1 MASLTPNQADGET
14 KSKES
19 GSPVIMNSDGSY
31 TSVAPLTPET
41 PYSTSPEDKPVPF
54 SVTHSSD
61 QAPPTMGVSSPSLDP
76 AARSPAIPPVHTSGL
91 KIPSKSSFDFASA
104 VPTNPF
110 SSQPPATNGPRF
122 PSRPTFGV
130 TSGQNPIPSSPQ
142 QPSTNII
149 KPVPT
154 SAKEFNPVIKAEAPQ
169 LLFPAPTQPVNDPS
183 IQGPSWTKVLEI
195 MNNQGSGETSLD
207 QIQHTNLQVKKF
219 DLGMQ
224 MRHCHTNLDKLN
236 RCIIIMENEE
246 FLKDVEL
253 RKLEDEC
260 IKLSRKSR
268 EASNASMAKLKEA
281 NSTIEAKDLCL
292 IQLETD
298 NENTKAEAQSAL
310 DRLAQQVATK
320 DEEIAKLKA
329 TNTDLK
335 NTNKGVTDQ
344 REKDLET
351 KDHSIIQLEHDVENI
366 KARAQAVYDQQA
378 KQLTAKYEEIAGL
391 KAMNIDLES
400 TKTQLKHDNESMKAE
415 AQKVFEQQAKQLT
428 ARDEEITKLKAMN
441 VDLENSEDSLT
452 EKTNKDLE
460 AKDRWISK
468 LRRDLQIAEDK
479 YKASV
484 ELHDQDKLKSKREH
498 EESEIRIEEYRN
510 TADAKS
516 SQFDDLKLQV
526 KEANLRAKM
535 SEDHARSSDDR
546 VEEQANVI
554 ERYKETVGGLQ
565 ATVQRLKT
573 EHQDLE
579 EEIRS
584 MKVEKESGE
593 ESHHD
598 CNAQIR
604 RLEFEKEQEIE
615 RVHRHYTLTHAE
627 QAKHV
632 EKELLRVQEARLG
645 LFQDL
650 DKVQLRVQED
660 ELNINKLERENRRLQ
675 IEVED
680 NEKEARTRLSHV
692 KTQWAEADTNGHQ
705 LLSSHIRS
713 NELSQFSPA
722 YSPQTSSASSQEP
735 WRPQTESM
743 MGDTADSDDEGRHPT
758 TLSYRAPQT
767 FIHFEPSEGRSEKA
781 GNNGLGV
788 ANVLYE
794 TYDLG
799 TQTSTPPSSPK
810 WGLSKIAAVV
820 EYEPKSPELGVSEP
834 VVTVHTTP
842 SSPQKLGLSK
852 VSTVMNSKPGGP
864 ELSNSKT
871 ISTINETQSS
881 LPKLSISK
889 LKTSISLSP
898 SPTTQLGPSEPMSVV
913 ESKPKSPKLSI
924 SKLATIVD
932 NPPSSPAGLD
942 FARLETAI
950 ELPPSTAEP
959 KVTDIIENTQ
969 PTIPKLNIS
978 NIATIFDSAPNGP
991 EPSALA
997 IGNDTPSMAVTIPT
1011 QDQKV
1016 MEKSPSR
1023 WRWLWHLLMLL
1034 TMAILTFAAFYGES
1048 ARRER
1053 NMWLE
1058 ANDFTRRAV
1067 YSVRTGGGTGMGVP
1081 AWLWN
1086 DQLLDLTTY
1095 YDR

>member
-1 MASLTPNQADGET
+1 MASLARNKADSEN

-61 QAPPTMGVSSPSLDP
+61 QALAMIGVSSPSLDP
-76 AARSPAIPPVHTSGL
+76 AARPPAIPPVHTSSL

-110 SSQPPATNGPRF
+110 SSQPPATNGPGFR
-122 PSRPTFGV
+122 SRPTFGV

-142 QPSTNII
+142 QPSTNIF
-149 KPVPT
+149 KHVPT

-169 LLFPAPTQPVNDPS
+169 LLFPVPTQPVNDPS
-183 IQGPSWTKVLEI
+183 VEGPSWTNVLEI
-195 MNNQGSGETSLD
+195 INNQGSGETSLD

-224 MRHCHTNLDKLN
+224 MRHCHNNLGELN
-236 RCIIIMENEE
+236 KCIVTMENKE

-281 NSTIEAKDLCL
+281 NSTIEAKNLCI

-310 DRLAQQVATK
+310 DRLASQIATK

-329 TNTDLK
+329 TNTNLE

-344 REKDLET
+344 LEKDLEA

-366 KARAQAVYDQQA
+366 KARAQSVYDQQA
-378 KQLTAKYEEIAGL
+378 KQLTAKDEEIAGL
-391 KAMNIDLES
+391 KAINTDLES
-400 TKTQLKHDNESMKAE
+400 TKTQLKHNNESLKAE
-415 AQKVFEQQAKQLT
+415 SQKVFEQQAEQQAKQLT
-428 ARDEEITKLKAMN
+428 AKDEEIAKLKATN
-441 VDLENSEDSLT
+441 VDFENSEDSLT

-460 AKDRWISK
+460 VKDRWITK
-468 LRRDLQIAEDK
+468 LRRDLQVAEDK

-484 ELHDQDKLKSKREH
+484 ELHNQDKLKSKREH
-498 EESEIRIEEYRN
+498 EESEIRIEDYRN

-535 SEDHARSSDDR
+535 SEDHARSSDDI
-546 VEEQANVI
+546 VEEQANAI
-554 ERYKETVGGLQ
+554 ERYKETVGELQ
-565 ATVQRLKT
+565 ATIQRLKT

-579 EEIRS
+579 EEIKS
-584 MKVEKESGE
+584 MKLEKESGA

-615 RVHRHYTLTHAE
+615 KVQRHYTLTHAE

-632 EKELLRVQEARLG
+632 EKELLRVQEAQSG

-660 ELNINKLERENRRLQ
+660 ELTINKLEQENRRLQ

-692 KTQWAEADTNGHQ
+692 KTQWAEADTDGHQ
-705 LLSSHIRS
+705 LLSSHIRG

-722 YSPQTSSASSQEP
+722 YSPQTSRASSQEP

-743 MGDTADSDDEGRHPT
+743 IGDTADSDEGRHPT
-758 TLSYRAPQT
+758 TLSYRAPRT
-767 FIHFEPSEGRSEKA
+767 LIHFEPSAGRSEQP

-788 ANVLYE
+788 ANVLCE
-794 TYDLG
+794 NYDQG
-799 TQTSTPPSSPK
+799 TQTSRPPSSPK
-810 WGLSKIAAVV
+810 WGLSKIATVI
-820 EYEPKSPELGVSEP
+820 EYKPRSSELGVSEP
-834 VVTVHTTP
+834 VVIMHTTP
-842 SSPQKLGLSK
+842 SSPPNLGLSR
-852 VSTVMNSKPGGP
+852 VSTVMNSKPSGP
-864 ELSNSKT
+864 ELSSSKP
-871 ISTINETQSS
+871 ISTIDETQSS
-881 LPKLSISK
+881 LPQLSISK
-889 LKTSISLSP
+889 LKTSINLSP
-898 SPTTQLGPSEPMSVV
+898 SSTTQLGPSEPMSVV

-942 FARLETAI
+942 FSRLETVI
-950 ELPPSTAEP
+950 ELPPSAVEL
-959 KVTDIIENTQ
+959 KVNDIVEKTQ
-969 PTIPKLNIS
+969 PTVPKLNIS
-978 NIATIFDSAPNGP
+978 NI
-991 EPSALA
+991 
-997 IGNDTPSMAVTIPT
+997 VT
-1011 QDQKV
+1011 DQKL
-1016 MEKSPSR
+1016 MEKSPPR

-1034 TMAILTFAAFYGES
+1034 TMAILTLAAFYGES

-1067 YSVRTGGGTGMGVP
+1067 YSVRAGGGTGMGVP

-1095 YDR
+1095 YYR

>member
-1 MASLTPNQADGET
+1 MASLTPNEADGET
-14 KSKES
+14 KSKNS

-31 TSVAPLTPET
+31 TSVAPLTPEN

-54 SVTHSSD
+54 SVTHSSH
-61 QAPPTMGVSSPSLDP
+61 QAPPTMGV
-76 AARSPAIPPVHTSGL
+76 
-91 KIPSKSSFDFASA
+91 
-104 VPTNPF
+104 
-110 SSQPPATNGPRF
+110 F
-122 PSRPTFGV
+122 PSRPTFSV

-183 IQGPSWTKVLEI
+183 VQGPSWTKVLEI

-224 MRHCHTNLDKLN
+224 MRHCHNNLDKLN
-236 RCIIIMENEE
+236 KCILMMENKE

-281 NSTIEAKDLCL
+281 NSTIEAKDLCI

-310 DRLAQQVATK
+310 DRLAKQVATK

-329 TNTDLK
+329 TNTDLE
-335 NTNKGVTDQ
+335 NTNKDVTDQ
-344 REKDLET
+344 REKDLEA

-366 KARAQAVYDQQA
+366 KARAQSVYDQQA
-378 KQLTAKYEEIAGL
+378 KQLTAKDEEIAGL
-391 KAMNIDLES
+391 KAINIDLES
-400 TKTQLKHDNESMKAE
+400 TKTQLKHDKESMKAE

-428 ARDEEITKLKAMN
+428 VRDEEITKLKATN

-498 EESEIRIEEYRN
+498 EESEIRIEDYRN

-565 ATVQRLKT
+565 VTVQRLKT
-573 EHQDLE
+573 ELQDLE

-584 MKVEKESGE
+584 MKLEKESGE

-632 EKELLRVQEARLG
+632 EKELLRVQEAQLG

-660 ELNINKLERENRRLQ
+660 ELTINKLDQENRRLQ

-692 KTQWAEADTNGHQ
+692 KTQWAEADTDGHQ
-705 LLSSHIRS
+705 LLSSHIPG

-722 YSPQTSSASSQEP
+722 YSRQTSPESSQEP

-767 FIHFEPSEGRSEKA
+767 FIHFEPSGGRSEKA
-781 GNNGLGV
+781 RNNGLGV
-788 ANVLYE
+788 ANVLCE
-794 TYDLG
+794 TYDQG
-799 TQTSTPPSSPK
+799 TQTSTPPSSPI
-810 WGLSKIAAVV
+810 WGLSKIPAVV

-834 VVTVHTTP
+834 VVIVHNTP
-842 SSPQKLGLSK
+842 SSPPKLGLSK
-852 VSTVMNSKPGGP
+852 VSTVMNSKPSGP
-864 ELSNSKT
+864 ELSSSKP
-871 ISTINETQSS
+871 ISTISETQTS
-881 LPKLSISK
+881 LPKL
-889 LKTSISLSP
+889 SISLSP

-950 ELPPSTAEP
+950 ELPPSAAEP

-969 PTIPKLNIS
+969 PTIPKLNIN
-978 NIATIFDSAPNGP
+978 NIATIFDSAPNGA
-991 EPSALA
+991 EPSMTKALA

-1011 QDQKV
+1011 QDQKL
-1016 MEKSPSR
+1016 MEKSPPR
-1023 WRWLWHLLMLL
+1023 WRWLGHLLMLL

-1067 YSVRTGGGTGMGVP
+1067 YSVRAGGGTGMGVP

-1095 YDR
+1095 YYR

>member
-1 MASLTPNQADGET
+1 MASSAPNKADGET

-31 TSVAPLTPET
+31 TSVTPLTPET

-76 AARSPAIPPVHTSGL
+76 TARPPAIPPVHTSGL

-110 SSQPPATNGPRF
+110 SSQTPAANGPRF
-122 PSRPTFGV
+122 PSRPTFGL
-130 TSGQNPIPSSPQ
+130 TSDQNPIPSSPQ

-183 IQGPSWTKVLEI
+183 VQGPSWTKVLEI

-224 MRHCHTNLDKLN
+224 MRHCHNNLDELN
-236 RCIIIMENEE
+236 KCIMMMENKE

-268 EASNASMAKLKEA
+268 EASNASMAKLKAA
-281 NSTIEAKDLCL
+281 NSTIQAKDLCI

-298 NENTKAEAQSAL
+298 NENTKAEAQS
-310 DRLAQQVATK
+310 V
-320 DEEIAKLKA
+320 
-329 TNTDLK
+329 
-335 NTNKGVTDQ
+335 
-344 REKDLET
+344 
-351 KDHSIIQLEHDVENI
+351 H
-366 KARAQAVYDQQA
+366 DQQA
-378 KQLTAKYEEIAGL
+378 KQLTAKDEEIAGL
-391 KAMNIDLES
+391 KAINTDLES
-400 TKTQLKHDNESMKAE
+400 TKTQLKRNNESMKAE
-415 AQKVFEQQAKQLT
+415 AQEVFEQQAKQLT
-428 ARDEEITKLKAMN
+428 ARDEEIAKLKATN
-441 VDLENSEDSLT
+441 VDLEKSGDSLT

-460 AKDRWISK
+460 AKDRWITK

-484 ELHDQDKLKSKREH
+484 ELHDQDKLKSKRER
-498 EESEIRIEEYRN
+498 EESEIRIEDYRS

-554 ERYKETVGGLQ
+554 ERCKETAGGLQ
-565 ATVQRLKT
+565 ATIQRLKT

-579 EEIRS
+579 EEIKS
-584 MKVEKESGE
+584 MKLEKENGA

-598 CNAQIR
+598 CNAQIQ

-615 RVHRHYTLTHAE
+615 KVHRHYTLTHAE

-632 EKELLRVQEARLG
+632 EKELLRVQEAQLG

-660 ELNINKLERENRRLQ
+660 ELTINKLEQENRRLQ

-692 KTQWAEADTNGHQ
+692 KTQWAEAETDDHQ
-705 LLSSHIRS
+705 LLSSHIRG

-722 YSPQTSSASSQEP
+722 YSRQTSPASSQEP

-767 FIHFEPSEGRSEKA
+767 LIHFEPSGGRSEEA
-781 GNNGLGV
+781 RNNGLGI
-788 ANVLYE
+788 ANVLCE
-794 TYDLG
+794 NYDQG
-799 TQTSTPPSSPK
+799 TQTSKPPSSPK
-810 WGLSKIAAVV
+810 WGLSKIATVV
-820 EYEPKSPELGVSEP
+820 DYEPKSPELGVSEP
-834 VVTVHTTP
+834 VVIVHTTP
-842 SSPQKLGLSK
+842 SSPPKLGLSK
-852 VSTVMNSKPGGP
+852 VSTVMNSKPCGP
-864 ELSNSKT
+864 ELSSSKL

-889 LKTSISLSP
+889 LKTGINLSLSP
-898 SPTTQLGPSEPMSVV
+898 KTQLGPSEPMSVV

-932 NPPSSPAGLD
+932 NPPSSPARLD
-942 FARLETAI
+942 FSRLETVI
-950 ELPPSTAEP
+950 ELPPSAAEL

-969 PTIPKLNIS
+969 PTVPKLNIS

-991 EPSALA
+991 EPRMTKALA
-997 IGNDTPSMAVTIPT
+997 IGNDTPSIAVTIPT
-1011 QDQKV
+1011 QDQKL
-1016 MEKSPSR
+1016 MEKSPPR

-1067 YSVRTGGGTGMGVP
+1067 YSVRAGGGTGMGIP

-1095 YDR
+1095 YYR